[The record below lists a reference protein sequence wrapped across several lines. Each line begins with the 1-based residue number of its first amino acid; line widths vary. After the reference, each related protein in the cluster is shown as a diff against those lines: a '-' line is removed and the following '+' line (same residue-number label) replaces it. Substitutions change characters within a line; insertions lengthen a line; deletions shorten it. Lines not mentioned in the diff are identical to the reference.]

1 MFGTNSALHVETV
14 TVLWYWAGIVIMV
27 VRSTVT
33 CVIEGSMDFMVW
45 ATVRELVYNR
55 KYGPHS
61 VGYGVWEKVSDR
73 G

>member
-33 CVIEGSMDFMVW
+33 CVIEGNMDFMVW
-45 ATVRELVYNR
+45 ATVQELVCNR

-61 VGYGVWEKVSDR
+61 VGHSVGESL
-73 G
+73 